1 MNYSTAKTILHLYR
15 KKLKKGQKIKEEKR
29 CLFSPLISQKNCNP
43 VQICVTQGGKE
54 VPSFE
59 AFKRMGVYGEMNIDP
74 HYLKALEEQE
84 KINFEERVIKLKIF
98 EEMIRN
104 QIQLQNTLQEKM
116 KEKCLRKVIVIKP
129 IASNC

>member
-15 KKLKKGQKIKEEKR
+15 KKLKRGQKIKEEKR
-29 CLFSPLISQKNCNP
+29 CLFSPLISKQSFNP

-59 AFKRMGVYGEMNIDP
+59 VFNRMGAYAERNIDP
-74 HYLKALEEQE
+74 NYLKAMEEQE
-84 KINFEERVIKLKIF
+84 KRNFEERLIKLKMF
-98 EEMIRN
+98 EELIRT
-104 QIQLQNTLQEKM
+104 QVQLQNTFQEKM
-116 KEKCLRKVIVIKP
+116 KEKCLRKVIIIKP